1 MAQHARS
8 GSEQPRITGALGP
21 PCVLGESPLWDHR
34 VNRLAWVDIDGRQV
48 HRWDW
53 PDGQVDSRGL
63 DGRPGSIALT
73 EDPDVL
79 LLASEDWIG
88 TLHWP
93 SGTTQGQAPPA
104 RHGALGATQRRQGW
118 TRGRLLG
125 RIDARAGHRS
135 TLHRQHLSHPTRLEL
150 ELQVTDVGVAQL
162 DDQHRGRNALGD
174 TLLRACW
181 FMEVDIGP
189 VVSGSKPPLI
199 DFAELGLPGGP
210 DGACTDAE
218 GHIWLACVHG
228 SSLARLTTE
237 GRLIDRIDL
246 PVRRPTCPAFG
257 GPDLDK
263 LFVTSIGGG
272 GQYPTFEDEPDG
284 GRIHVIDAG
293 VSGVREHVFGAG
305 NRMQWASTLI
315 HRNPAWVP
323 RPVVHLGLIAG
334 TFA

>member
-21 PCVLGESPLWDHR
+21 PCILGESPLWDHR

-93 SGTTQGQAPPA
+93 SGTTQVRLRLPVMEPSVRLNDGRVGPEGDFWVGSMHVPA
-104 RHGALGATQRRQGW
+104 TDRRFIGSIY
-118 TRGRLLG
+118 
-125 RIDARAGHRS
+125 RIRPDWS
-135 TLHRQHLSHPTRLEL
+135 W
-150 ELQVTDVGVAQL
+150 ELQVTDVGVANSMTSTGAGML
-162 DDQHRGRNALGD
+162 WGD

-305 NRMQWASTLI
+305 NECNGQAR
-315 HRNPAWVP
+315 
-323 RPVVHLGLIAG
+323 
-334 TFA
+334 